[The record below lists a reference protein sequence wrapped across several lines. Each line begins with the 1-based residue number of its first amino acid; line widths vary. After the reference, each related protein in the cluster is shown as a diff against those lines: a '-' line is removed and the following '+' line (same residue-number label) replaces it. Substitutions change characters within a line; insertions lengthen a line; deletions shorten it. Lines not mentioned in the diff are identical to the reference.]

1 MTHERVERPQ
11 LERLATRALE
21 SYGLKHED
29 AARTAEI
36 LVLAD
41 MFGLHTHGV
50 SRVQSYGERV
60 ELGGIKAQPRI
71 RVECCAAAI
80 SKVDGDHAIGP
91 LVGQV
96 ALQQA
101 MDQARD
107 AGVAAVFARGSNHF
121 GPISPYAFLAAQQGF
136 ASFICSNASTTI
148 APWGGREA
156 RLGNSPMGFGV
167 PNPAGDP
174 FLLDMALSVA
184 ARAKIRQALRQG
196 TPIPDTW
203 ATDRDGRPTTDPKL
217 ALQGF
222 LLAIGGHKGYG
233 LALAVDLFAGLL
245 SDAAYLTHVQSW
257 SENPEAPQ
265 NLGHFFLL
273 IDTAR
278 LGSLEWLGQR
288 MQDFARI
295 LESTPASDPDRPVI
309 VPGGIELERYRHALE
324 QGVPVPPEALAH
336 LIQRRGA
343 MPDLDCHVLPTASN
357 EGGAQN
363 EQ

>member
-1 MTHERVERPQ
+1 MTYERIKRDE
-11 LERLATRALE
+11 LNGLAIKALQ
-21 SYGLKHED
+21 SYGLTQEHAE
-29 AARTAEI
+29 RTAEI

-50 SRVQSYGERV
+50 SRVQSYGER
-60 ELGGIKAQPRI
+60 LDIGGINSQADIK
-71 RVECCAAAI
+71 VERCSAAI
-80 SKVDGDHAIGP
+80 SKVEGDNAIGP
-91 LVGQV
+91 LVGQI
-96 ALQQA
+96 ALGQA
-101 MDQARD
+101 MSQARET
-107 AGVAAVFARGSNHF
+107 GVGAVFARGSNHF
-121 GPISPYAFLAAQQGF
+121 GPVSPYSFIAAQQGF

-148 APWGGREA
+148 APWGGKEA

-184 ARAKIRQALRQG
+184 ARAKIRRALEAG
-196 TPIPDTW
+196 TSIPNTW
-203 ATDRDGRPTTDPKL
+203 ATDREGRPTSDPAE
-217 ALQGF
+217 ALKGF

-278 LGSLEWLGQR
+278 LGSLEWLGER
-288 MQDFARI
+288 MQDFAGI
-295 LESTPASDPDRPVI
+295 LQDTPASDPENPVI
-309 VPGGIELERYRHALE
+309 VPGGIELKQYRQALDV
-324 QGVPVPPEALAH
+324 GVEVAADVVAH
-336 LIQRRGA
+336 LQQRA
-343 MPDLDCHVLPTASN
+343 V
-357 EGGAQN
+357 
-363 EQ
+363 

>member
-1 MTHERVERPQ
+1 MTYQRMERGELVG
-11 LERLATRALE
+11 LATRALQ
-21 SYGLKHED
+21 SYGLTQEQ
-29 AARTAEI
+29 AACTAEI

-50 SRVQSYGERV
+50 SRVQSYGGR
-60 ELGGIKAQPRI
+60 LDIGGINAKADI
-71 RVECCAAAI
+71 KVERCSAAI
-80 SKVDGDHAIGP
+80 SKVDGDNAIGP

-96 ALQQA
+96 ALEEA
-101 MDQARD
+101 MALARET
-107 AGVAAVFARGSNHF
+107 GVGAVFARGSNHF
-121 GPISPYAFLAAQQGF
+121 GPVSPYSFIAAQQGF

-148 APWGGREA
+148 APWGGKEA

-167 PNPAGDP
+167 PNPAGNP

-184 ARAKIRQALRQG
+184 ARAKIRRALESG
-196 TPIPDTW
+196 TSIPNTW
-203 ATDRDGRPTTDPKL
+203 ATDRDGRPTTDPAQ
-217 ALQGF
+217 ALKGF

-278 LGSLEWLGQR
+278 LGSLEWLGER
-288 MQDFARI
+288 MQDFAGI
-295 LESTPASDPDRPVI
+295 LQGTPASDPENPVI
-309 VPGGIELERYRHALE
+309 VPGGIELNQYRQALDA
-324 QGVPVPPEALAH
+324 GVEVAADALAH
-336 LIQRRGA
+336 LQERA
-343 MPDLDCHVLPTASN
+343 A
-357 EGGAQN
+357 
-363 EQ
+363 